1 MFVSSILAEKGNDV
15 VAIPPTETVAALAAR
30 LTERRIGA
38 VVVCGTDGRIAG
50 IVSERDV
57 VQALARHGA
66 AALDGRVAELM
77 VTDVETC
84 EPDDT
89 LEHVM
94 QVMTSR
100 RIRHLPV
107 MQRGR
112 MAGIVSIGDVV
123 KYLIAETRHEAE
135 ALRQYI
141 ATG

>member
-1 MFVSSILAEKGNDV
+1 MFVSSILADKGDDV
-15 VAIPPTETVAALAAR
+15 VSILPTDTVAALAAR

-38 VVVCGTDGRIAG
+38 VVVCGPDGRISG

-57 VQALARHGA
+57 VQALARRGP
-66 AALDGRVAELM
+66 AALESRVAELM

-84 EPDDT
+84 EPEDT

-94 QVMTSR
+94 QVMTDR

-123 KYLIAETRHEAE
+123 KHLIAETRHEAE

>member
-1 MFVSSILAEKGNDV
+1 MFVSSILAEKGADV
-15 VAIPPTETVAALAAR
+15 VSIRPGDTVAALAAR

-38 VVVCGTDGRIAG
+38 VVVCGPDGRITG

-57 VQALARHGA
+57 VQALARRGP
-66 AALDGRVAELM
+66 AALDSRVADLM
-77 VTDVETC
+77 VTSVETC
-84 EPDDT
+84 DPDDT

-94 QVMTSR
+94 QVMTAR

-107 MQRGR
+107 MQHGQ
-112 MAGIVSIGDVV
+112 MVGIVSIGDVV

-135 ALRQYI
+135 ALKQYI

>member
-1 MFVSSILAEKGNDV
+1 MFVSSILAEKGGDV
-15 VAIPPTETVAALAAR
+15 VSILASDTVAALAAR

-38 VVVCGTDGRIAG
+38 VVVCGPDGQIAG

-57 VQALARHGA
+57 VQALARRGA
-66 AALDGRVAELM
+66 TAMDDRVAELM
-77 VTDVETC
+77 ITNVETC

-94 QVMTSR
+94 QVMTAR

-112 MAGIVSIGDVV
+112 MTGIVSIGDVV
-123 KYLIAETRHEAE
+123 KYLIAETKHEAE

-141 ATG
+141 AAG

>member
-15 VAIPPTETVAALAAR
+15 VSILASDTVAALAAR

-38 VVVCGTDGRIAG
+38 VVVCGPDGRISG

-57 VQALARHGA
+57 VQALARRGA
-66 AALDGRVAELM
+66 AALGGRVAELM
-77 VTDVETC
+77 VTNVETC

-94 QVMTSR
+94 QVMTAR

-112 MAGIVSIGDVV
+112 MTGIVSIGDVV
-123 KYLIAETRHEAE
+123 KHLIAETKHEAE

-141 ATG
+141 AAG